1 MLNKSMV
8 IGNLG
13 SDPKVVKSQSGRA
26 VASFTVATTE
36 RAYTTSDGQ
45 QIPERTEWHNIVCF
59 GRIAEV
65 VQKYLHKGSKVY
77 VEGKMRTRQFEGK
90 DGQKHYITEIN
101 AEGLEMLDTRPSGQQ
116 QQQARQQQTAAYS
129 SSPSY
134 QQQPQASSPQP
145 SADTQEDLPF

>member
-1 MLNKSMV
+1 MV

-26 VASFTVATTE
+26 VALFTVATTE

-101 AEGLEMLDTRPSGQQ
+101 AEGLEMLDARPSGQQ
-116 QQQARQQQTAAYS
+116 QQQQQAQQQQTAVYS

-134 QQQPQASSPQP
+134 QQQPQPQASSPQP

>member
-1 MLNKSMV
+1 MV

-101 AEGLEMLDTRPSGQQ
+101 AEGLEMLDARPSGQQ
-116 QQQARQQQTAAYS
+116 QQQQQAQQQQTAYS
-129 SSPSY
+129 PSPSY

>member
-1 MLNKSMV
+1 MV

-101 AEGLEMLDTRPSGQQ
+101 AEGLEMLDARPSGQQ

-129 SSPSY
+129 SAPSY

>member
-1 MLNKSMV
+1 MV

-13 SDPKVVKSQSGRA
+13 SDPKVAKSQSGRA

-59 GRIAEV
+59 GKIAEV
-65 VQKYLHKGSKVY
+65 VHKYLHKGSKVY

-101 AEGLEMLDTRPSGQQ
+101 AEGLEMLDARPSGQQ
-116 QQQARQQQTAAYS
+116 QQQARQQQTAYS
-129 SSPSY
+129 STSSY
-134 QQQPQASSPQP
+134 QQQPQPQASSPQP

>member
-1 MLNKSMV
+1 MV

-101 AEGLEMLDTRPSGQQ
+101 AEGLEMLDARPSGQQ
-116 QQQARQQQTAAYS
+116 QQQAQQQTAY
-129 SSPSY
+129 SPSPSF
-134 QQQPQASSPQP
+134 QQQPQASSPQS

>member
-1 MLNKSMV
+1 MV

-13 SDPKVVKSQSGRA
+13 SDPKVVKSQSGRT

-59 GRIAEV
+59 GKIAEV

-101 AEGLEMLDTRPSGQQ
+101 AEGLEMLDARPSGQQ
-116 QQQARQQQTAAYS
+116 QQQA
-129 SSPSY
+129 
-134 QQQPQASSPQP
+134 QQQPQPQTSSPQP
-145 SADTQEDLPF
+145 QADTQEDLPF

>member
-1 MLNKSMV
+1 MV

-45 QIPERTEWHNIVCF
+45 QIPERTEWHNVVCF
-59 GRIAEV
+59 GKIAEV

-101 AEGLEMLDTRPSGQQ
+101 AEGLEMLDARPSGQQ
-116 QQQARQQQTAAYS
+116 QHPQAQQQQTCS
-129 SSPSY
+129 STPSY
-134 QQQPQASSPQP
+134 QQQPQASLPQL